1 MQVSQMQRAGYRA
14 APKPASVPSGERP
27 MVPSD
32 EASS

>member
-1 MQVSQMQRAGYRA
+1 MQVSQMQRAGYRP
-14 APKPASVPSGERP
+14 APKPARVPSGKLP